1 MNAESASNEFLG
13 IYLQE
18 ADEQIQIVEGRL
30 SQPELSES
38 DIHEIFRACHTLK
51 GNSRAMEFHNV
62 AQLSHAMEDLL
73 DEVRSGKIAW
83 RSEVAQVLLAGVDAL
98 SEGMSLIRSSGSER
112 ELITTVP
119 KQIKELLNGRITRP
133 DSSANHWSGELVLD
147 AGVDLKF
154 AKALI
159 AIRVV
164 ESNGTL
170 LKTLPTLPEIENEDF
185 GDRIQIE
192 FSSGE
197 TDKIAEE
204 ISKIAGVVS
213 FEIGPL
219 KETAK
224 PATVPTSQIIDKPTI
239 RVDVNR
245 LDNLMNLVGE
255 LVTDRTRLQQSK
267 GQVHAGIHETVDHLE
282 RITSDL
288 QDEIMKARLQ
298 PLQTVFSRVPRAVRD
313 IAQSLG
319 KEIDLQIMG
328 GETEVDRSVLE
339 VLPDPILHLLRNSID
354 HGIEDPAERIRL
366 GKSVKGKVTLSAKHQ
381 GEQILIAIQDDGR
394 GIDVDRVRTKALEL
408 KLVTPA
414 VAQSAPEKECL
425 TWIFEPGFS
434 TASEV
439 SQVSGR
445 GVGMDVVRSNLTK
458 IGGSVDVESFAGK
471 GTRFTLRLPLTL
483 AIIRGLIVGVS
494 DRTVAIPIGSIQETV
509 RITQPDAQTVFG
521 APAILLRD
529 TPLPLQFLS
538 SPLEIAEQH
547 NEMLSQSQYVVIV
560 QGQNGKVGLVV
571 DKLFGEREIVVKP
584 LSPYCGKPKGFSGA
598 TILGDGTVALIADV
612 AGLADLGGN

>member
-18 ADEQIQIVEGRL
+18 ADEQIQIIEERL
-30 SQPELSES
+30 SQEELSES
-38 DIHEIFRACHTLK
+38 HIHEIFRACHTLK
-51 GNSRAMEFHNV
+51 GNSRAMEFQNV
-62 AQLSHAMEDLL
+62 ALLSHAMEDLL
-73 DEVRSGKIAW
+73 DEVRSGRIAW

-98 SEGMSLIRSSGSER
+98 SEGMSLIRTSGSER
-112 ELITTVP
+112 ELITTIP
-119 KQIKELLNGRITRP
+119 TQIKELMKGGIAGP
-133 DSSANHWSGELVLD
+133 DSSAKHCCGELVLN
-147 AGVDLKF
+147 GGIDLKF
-154 AKALI
+154 AKALL

-170 LKTLPTLPEIENEDF
+170 IKTVPTLPEIENEDF

-192 FSSGE
+192 FSSAATE
-197 TDKIAEE
+197 KIAEE
-204 ISKIAGVVS
+204 ISKIAGVIS
-213 FEIGPL
+213 FKIR
-219 KETAK
+219 KKQATAP
-224 PATVPTSQIIDKPTI
+224 PAVVPRTPTIDKPTI

-267 GQVHAGIHETVDHLE
+267 DQVHAGIHETVDHLE

-319 KEIDLQIMG
+319 KKINLQITG

-339 VLPDPILHLLRNSID
+339 VLPDPILHLLRNSVD
-354 HGIEDPAERIRL
+354 HGIEDPADRIRL
-366 GKSVKGKVTLSAKHQ
+366 GKDSNGKVTLSAKHQ
-381 GEQILIAIQDDGR
+381 GEQILIAIEDDGR
-394 GIDVDRVRTKALEL
+394 GIDVDRVRRKALEL
-408 KLVTPA
+408 KLVSPA
-414 VAQSAPEKECL
+414 VAETAPEKECL

-458 IGGSVDVESFAGK
+458 IGGSVDVESSAGK

-483 AIIRGLIVGVS
+483 AILRGLLVGVS

-509 RITQPDAQTVFG
+509 RIIRSDVQTVFG

-529 TPLPLQFLS
+529 TPLPLQFLNR
-538 SPLEIAEQH
+538 PLEIAEQH
-547 NEMLSQSQYVVIV
+547 NERRSDSQYVVIV
-560 QGQNGKVGLVV
+560 QAQNGIVGLVV

-598 TILGDGTVALIADV
+598 AILGDGTVALIADV